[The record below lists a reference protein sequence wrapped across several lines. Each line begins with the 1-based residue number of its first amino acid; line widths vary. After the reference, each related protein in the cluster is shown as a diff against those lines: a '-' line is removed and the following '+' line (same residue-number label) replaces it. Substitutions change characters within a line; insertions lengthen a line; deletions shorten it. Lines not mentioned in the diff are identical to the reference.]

1 MKRILCLPE
10 EVLEA
15 IFLRLPI
22 SGVIKVRSVCKH
34 WRKLVNLPSFTEL
47 FSDSGVISWDAI
59 IMDSSTTVM
68 HWGGHE
74 MYSATFR
81 DNLVIAAH
89 NKRYYIG
96 NPFLG
101 SWEAI
106 PEVQD
111 EMVQFDSVCI
121 KGHEGYYKL
130 VAWGFHN
137 RVWTFSRGQSCW
149 VEEKGLPRS
158 LASTPVVFD
167 DKVVSINIDKES
179 LTIYDTKTWQAHLLV
194 WEKKLFVV
202 ATEDEDLEGKIK
214 IWDITRDE
222 IRLEAEKVIADEVCV
237 SYIRQH
243 FDFRSKKSY
252 LCFRAFTP
260 AECEE
265 DGDTSSQ
272 EFCYNLDEKVWEDC
286 KTPKALYDPIN
297 VKLCDPI
304 NVKHRRSNMKGE
316 YIL

>member
-22 SGVIKVRSVCKH
+22 SGVIRVRSVCKH

-59 IMDSSTTVM
+59 IMDSSTAVM

-101 SWEAI
+101 SWETI

-121 KGHEGYYKL
+121 KGDDGCYKL

-149 VEEKGLPRS
+149 VEEKDLPRS

-179 LTIYDTKTWQAHLLV
+179 LTIYDTTTCEFLFRDLSVIGMRGQAHLLV

-222 IRLEAEKVIADEVCV
+222 IRLEAEKVEEKLPVL
-237 SYIRQH
+237 S
-243 FDFRSKKSY
+243 
-252 LCFRAFTP
+252 CFYPGR
-260 AECEE
+260 
-265 DGDTSSQ
+265 
-272 EFCYNLDEKVWEDC
+272 V
-286 KTPKALYDPIN
+286 
-297 VKLCDPI
+297 
-304 NVKHRRSNMKGE
+304 
-316 YIL
+316 